1 MQNVILGTMNILYP
15 YSSSSNLETSDY
27 KDMIECYLL
36 ETDQQNAILDTAYY
50 YANGKC
56 EQVLGE
62 ILPQLSYLPKIS
74 TKVNPW
80 FENDFQN
87 GKQGQ
92 LSRDNVKSQLT
103 TSLKHLDQPS
113 VEYLYLHCPDYETPI
128 DETLDICDTLWRQEK
143 YNHLG
148 LSNFSL
154 EQVQEVLDVCEKE
167 GIIFPGYYQGMYNL
181 ISRKV
186 EEIFPLLDDYNMQF
200 WAYNPLAG
208 GLLSGKY
215 NNNNNVSCNNNNNRF
230 KDNVIYRNIFW
241 KPEIL
246 NHLEEDFFQLKPEK
260 SLEYSLQWLQFLS
273 EKQLSD
279 KIIIG
284 ASNKEQLIKNMDVL
298 KTAMLYDVRTVKVLK
313 NIYHP
318 ISLFSPNYYY

>member
-15 YSSSSNLETSDY
+15 YSSSLNLETSDY

-36 ETDQQNAILDTAYY
+36 ETNQQNAILDTAYY

-92 LSRDNVKSQLT
+92 LSRDNVISQLT
-103 TSLKHLDQPS
+103 TSLKHLDQRS

-128 DETLDICDTLWRQEK
+128 EETLEICDTLWRQEK

-167 GIIFPGYYQGMYNL
+167 GIIFPRYYQGMYNL
-181 ISRKV
+181 IARKV
-186 EEIFPLLDDYNMQF
+186 EEIFPLLDEYNIEF

-215 NNNNNVSCNNNNNRF
+215 NNNASCNNNNNRF
-230 KDNVIYRNIFW
+230 KDNVIYQNIFW

-246 NHLEEDFFQLKPEK
+246 SHLEQDFFKLNPEN
-260 SLEYSLQWLQFLS
+260 SLVYSLQWLQFLS
-273 EKQLSD
+273 EKRLSD

-284 ASNKEQLIKNMDVL
+284 ASNKEQLIKNMNVL
-298 KTAMLYDVRTVKVLK
+298 KTSTLYDVKTIKMLK